1 MACSFILNETF
12 NIPIN
17 YFIMPGL
24 GMVGF
29 DTQRLDWRAPS
40 QEWFESAQASTSSM
54 PGMSHVQTY
63 ITTEALLPTDHDQM
77 AKFKA
82 QMYSCVNY
90 ITS

>member
-29 DTQRLDWRAPS
+29 DTQRLD
-40 QEWFESAQASTSSM
+40 
-54 PGMSHVQTY
+54 
-63 ITTEALLPTDHDQM
+63 
-77 AKFKA
+77 
-82 QMYSCVNY
+82 
-90 ITS
+90 